1 MSPPGARFLLGGP
14 LGQLCRPSLMLSTT
28 LVNVDH
34 LSLVNHLSLVDH
46 LGVVDHLFVANPLG
60 VNRQK
65 SDKVTRCTQAPSG
78 QLSIFLMYQRSKS
91 SSSSPPPALYIHRYH
106 HPYHETVAM
115 RGWSTQ
121 GSAVLQDISLSNTE
135 THHFVI
141 ILSLSLFIIV

>member
-1 MSPPGARFLLGGP
+1 MSTWWPVGPALPTFIDAINHLG
-14 LGQLCRPSLMLSTT
+14 
-28 LVNVDH
+28 VVDH
-34 LSLVNHLSLVDH
+34 HSLVDDLSLVDYLSRVDH

-91 SSSSPPPALYIHRYH
+91 SPPPALYNHRYH
-106 HPYHETVAM
+106 HHYHETVAM

-135 THHFVI
+135 TRHFVI